1 MATASSR
8 PLRILCL
15 HSFRTSAS
23 IMQRQM
29 EDFSNFAASLS
40 DLAQF
45 SYLNAPHRCNEDAE
59 SKMPERLRRLLPPP
73 YFEWWN
79 SQQDPDG
86 VYQYAGVE
94 ETLLHVDSHL
104 ASHGPYDGVLGFS
117 QGGSLAHLLCLMQRQ
132 RSSSN
137 GFRFGI
143 IISARASRHSSHME
157 LIHAAREA
165 PLELPSLVIFGGK
178 DTDVPEAQTRA
189 LMETLAPST
198 STQVFLPDGTHRVP
212 ILQPAHVETCRE
224 FLEAQR

>member
-59 SKMPERLRRLLPPP
+59 SKMPERLRRLLQPPTLSG
-73 YFEWWN
+73 EIA
-79 SQQDPDG
+79 
-86 VYQYAGVE
+86 AGPRRCISVRWCGGD
-94 ETLLHVDSHL
+94 TVARRYHL
-104 ASHGPYDGVLGFS
+104 ASHGPYDGAWLLTGRF
-117 QGGSLAHLLCLMQRQ
+117 LALLCLMQRQ

-143 IISARASRHSSHME
+143 ISARASRHYIWSS
-157 LIHAAREA
+157 
-165 PLELPSLVIFGGK
+165 F
-178 DTDVPEAQTRA
+178 
-189 LMETLAPST
+189 
-198 STQVFLPDGTHRVP
+198 TQ
-212 ILQPAHVETCRE
+212 HVRH
-224 FLEAQR
+224 LWNYRLS